1 MNRKTAY
8 EYYFRLTGFQDF
20 LTNSYNA
27 SLDDIIQKVNEG
39 SEDPYEILSGYVAN
53 LRTSYNIS
61 TLTIKIRIITAK
73 NFLEYY
79 DVDTSPRKFKL
90 KVKIPKVVRQ
100 SKEALSK
107 EDVANI
113 LNACSDIKLKTYVM
127 FLAATGLRATEAL
140 SVRIKDLD

>member
-39 SEDPYEILSGYVAN
+39 SEDPYEFLRCYVAY

-79 DVDTSPRKFKL
+79 DIMTL
-90 KVKIPKVVRQ
+90 
-100 SKEALSK
+100 
-107 EDVANI
+107 
-113 LNACSDIKLKTYVM
+113 T
-127 FLAATGLRATEAL
+127 
-140 SVRIKDLD
+140 